1 MSITGHDAVQPL
13 LQPYTIGDLTLPNRV
28 VMAPMT
34 RSRADNPQNA
44 ATDLHARYYAQR
56 ASAGLIVTEGT
67 PVSPQGVG
75 YVNVPGIH
83 SAAQVE
89 GWRGVTEAVHRAGG
103 RIFAQLWH
111 VGALSHPDL
120 QPGGA
125 LPVAPSA
132 VDPQDRCFTHRGHT
146 PTVQPRELG
155 TDEVEATVDDFR
167 AAAANAVRAGFDG
180 VEIHGGNGYLF
191 SQFFA
196 RSMNRR
202 TDRYGGSIEYR
213 SRFLFEVVDAVAT
226 EIGPGR
232 VGVRLNPALHRL
244 GGVLVD
250 DETFP
255 LFEHVVRALDGRG
268 LAYLHLLEPINPTD
282 EFELPGPSVAAH
294 FRPMFTGTLISA
306 TDHTRATG
314 NELIRSGRADL
325 VAFGRAFIANPDLVE
340 RFARGAELNVPERET
355 FYTGG
360 ARGYTDY
367 PRLTDER
374 LGLRAVDPDRAVGD
388 AYAQARARMRV
399 TGST

>member
-1 MSITGHDAVQPL
+1 MHSGEQPL
-13 LQPYTIGDLTLPNRV
+13 LQPRTIGDLALPNRV

-44 ATDLHARYYAQR
+44 ATELHATYYAQR

-75 YVNVPGIH
+75 YINVPGIH
-83 SAAQVE
+83 STAQVE
-89 GWRGVTEAVHRAGG
+89 GWSGVTDAVHRAGG

-120 QPGGA
+120 QPDGG

-132 VDPQDRCFTHRGHT
+132 INPEDRCFTHRGHT
-146 PTVQPRELG
+146 PTVRPRELH

-180 VEIHGGNGYLF
+180 VEIHGANGYLF

-202 TDRYGGSIEYR
+202 TDRYGGTMVNR
-213 SRFLFEVVDAVAT
+213 ARFLLEVVDAVAT
-226 EIGPGR
+226 EIPSGR

-250 DETFP
+250 EETFP
-255 LFEHVVRALDGRG
+255 LFDYVVRALDNRD
-268 LAYLHLLEPINPTD
+268 LAYLHLLEPINPT
-282 EFELPGPSVAAH
+282 EELRLPGPSIAAH
-294 FRPMFTGTLISA
+294 FRPLFQGTLISA

-314 NELIRSGRADL
+314 NELIESGTADL

-340 RFARGAELNVPERET
+340 RFARGSALNVPERAT
-355 FYTGG
+355 FYSGG
-360 ARGYTDY
+360 ARGYVDY
-367 PRLTDER
+367 PRHTEQT
-374 LGLRAVDPDRAVGD
+374 GLETVAADRAVG
-388 AYAQARARMRV
+388 ASYAEARAQMRA
-399 TGST
+399 TWST